1 MREIKVSALIFS
13 MNRVENVVSL
23 VEKIKPYVDEVVIV
37 DSSKKEKHEFL
48 KEKLKDARIYWFPPV
63 GLVDLYYKI
72 GLDLCSNEWVIHLD
86 DDEEP
91 SEEVLRD
98 LRDLV
103 RFMGGRYK
111 IFRVWRG
118 VQGKKHMGVF
128 RIFNKEFIIPTGVVH
143 WNWAAKTNDILDLDR
158 KYFIL
163 HPDSNL
169 KILIKT
175 ARRYAIIE
183 SYLYG
188 YKILAALY
196 KDYIKYQN
204 PKLFYRKAFR
214 ILFEMLSKL
223 NKKFAFFVSTALYNF
238 YYFFVGIKNRE
249 FLWPLIYFSLIQI
262 QLLRNFGRKCE
273 IWLRMWEAGDPI
285 KYAGMDEIEK
295 FQQNAE
301 KLDPEDGMKNFVA
314 LMERKY
320 DDHNWS
326 PD

>member
-1 MREIKVSALIFS
+1 MKVSALIFS

-48 KEKLKDARIYWFPPV
+48 KEKLKDARIYWFPPLGV
-63 GLVDLYYKI
+63 VELYYKI
-72 GLDLCSNEWVIHLD
+72 GLDLCNNEWVIHLE
-86 DDEEP
+86 DDEDP
-91 SEEVLRD
+91 SEELLRD

-103 RFMGGRYK
+103 QVYGGKYK
-111 IFRVWRG
+111 VFKVLRG
-118 VQGKKHMGVF
+118 SKKKQMIF
-128 RIFNKEFIIPTGVVH
+128 RIFNKEFIVPTGVIH
-143 WNWAAKTNDILDLDR
+143 WTWAAKTNDILDLDK

-163 HPDSNL
+163 HPDLNL
-169 KILIKT
+169 KNLIKT
-175 ARRYAIIE
+175 FKRYAIIE
-183 SYLYG
+183 SYQYG

-204 PKLFYRKAFR
+204 PSSFARKAFR
-214 ILFEMLSKL
+214 ILFEVLSKL

-238 YYFFVGIKNRE
+238 YFFFFGIKNRE
-249 FLWPLIYFSLIQI
+249 FLRPLIYFSLIQI
-262 QLLRNFGRKCE
+262 QLLRNFGRKYE
-273 IWLRMWEAGDPI
+273 IWLKMWEAGDPI

-295 FQQNAE
+295 FNRIAE

-320 DDHNWS
+320 DGHNWS